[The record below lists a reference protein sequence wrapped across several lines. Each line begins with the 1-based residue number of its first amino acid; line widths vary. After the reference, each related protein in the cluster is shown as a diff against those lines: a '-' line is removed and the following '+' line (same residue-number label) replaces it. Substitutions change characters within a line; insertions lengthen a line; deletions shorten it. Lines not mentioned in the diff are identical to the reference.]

1 MSPTWRRR
9 HRAGPDAPRVRLV
22 LVLLA
27 AIALTAFGVSRLL
40 GAFASPP
47 AAGDVANVDSLTAR
61 VTTAE
66 WTKMDHDMSG
76 NAPGYQMPPA
86 MMPGMPSGE
95 DQRLAVA
102 LTVTNTSGDTRAI
115 RAAKEFSLV
124 AGKEGKRW
132 QPASDTFGEL
142 PRLAGGNAVSGMLFF
157 DLPPAELVD
166 SPAWIEWSHDGVTT
180 RLTVPMGGV
189 ISGPGHSHNP

>member
-1 MSPTWRRR
+1 MSPIFGRR
-9 HRAGPDAPRVRLV
+9 HRARPDAPRVRLV

-86 MMPGMPSGE
+86 MMPGMPSGG

-102 LTVTNTSGDTRAI
+102 LTVTNTSGDTRPV
-115 RAAKEFSLV
+115 RAAEEFSLV
-124 AGKEGKRW
+124 GKDGKRW
-132 QPASDTFGEL
+132 QPAADTFGEL
-142 PRLAGGNAVSGMLFF
+142 PRLAAGNAVTGMLFF
-157 DLPPAELVD
+157 DLPPADLADTQV
-166 SPAWIEWSHDGVTT
+166 WIEWSHGGSTT
-180 RLTVPMGGV
+180 RLTVPMDG
-189 ISGPGHSHNP
+189 IHAGPGHSHNP